1 MIPETNA
8 EVKEGLITRYNYEIS
23 PGKAKLTLYM
33 GLAWVQVTNHV
44 TIGKIIAVGLKLRAG
59 WRSLH
64 PINDPWTMQFTEHG
78 KKLVFVDVR
87 PGKPTPKPDIAA
99 RHVPLIDYVSW
110 KGRAML
116 KIDDPDVGMIFLEDN
131 SAVTACGLEPVPT
144 VTKVEGWSVIFE
156 RKAGEVKLIDVYG
169 PDPVIEENDEEDSRR
184 ESEYDDYINR
194 REREHLTSV
203 EYGNDDDS
211 QPPDI
216 IEEEVSDQIAEPT
229 PAPIALLPYR
239 TETLL
244 RKMAR
249 RPYSKFGYSVLVT
262 LGNTLP
268 AGRHPIHLPG
278 PMPAGLL
285 PARTLTTAP
294 LPRTPKYRRYSRIL
308 PAPALIGETRYA
320 ITSERWL
327 ELDRAN
333 RHAVMRALDPLI
345 LDAIMYTSGKRT
357 IQAFGAG
364 WEEFR
369 RRMITVRSIVLRDNP
384 NTNPLHKADSEYA
397 KMVAATEAERA
408 AKLKALV
415 RELLG
420 VDIEPTS
427 GEMIMPLQMDGSR
440 FTYQLSRNGSDY
452 DLRVLLWSPALG
464 MNQVAETITTKA
476 QVKTAIDSLWARHN
490 ARADRLMRLR
500 AYRDQAV
507 QEYFPEHAQ
516 TSTRYVQ

>member
-64 PINDPWTMQFTEHG
+64 PINDPWTVQFTEHG

-87 PGKPTPKPDIAA
+87 PGVPTPKPDIAA

-116 KIDDPDVGMIFLEDN
+116 KIDDPDVGLIFLEDN
-131 SAVTACGLEPVPT
+131 SAVTACGLEPVPQ
-144 VTKVEGWSVIFE
+144 VTKVADWSVIFE

-169 PDPVIEENDEEDSRR
+169 PDPVIEENDEENSRR
-184 ESEYDDYINR
+184 ESEYDDYINK

-216 IEEEVSDQIAEPT
+216 IEEEVSDQIAEPI
-229 PAPIALLPYR
+229 PAPFVP
-239 TETLL
+239 
-244 RKMAR
+244 MAF
-249 RPYSKFGYSVLVT
+249 PLMLT
-262 LGNTLP
+262 APT
-268 AGRHPIHLPG
+268 I
-278 PMPAGLL
+278 AGLL
-285 PARTLTTAP
+285 PARTITTAS
-294 LPRTPKYRRYSRIL
+294 LPRTPKYRRYGRNL

-369 RRMITVRSIVLRDNP
+369 RRMITVRSIVMREGNQVAP
-384 NTNPLHKADSEYA
+384 FRKADDEYA
-397 KMVAATEAERA
+397 KMVAQTEADHA

-415 RELLG
+415 KELLG
-420 VDIEPTS
+420 VDIDPTS
-427 GEMIMPLQMDGSR
+427 GEMIMPIQADGSR
-440 FTYQLSRNGSDY
+440 FTYKLSIHGDSY
-452 DLRVLLWSPALG
+452 DLRVLLWSASLG
-464 MNQVAETITTKA
+464 MNQVSETISTKA
-476 QVKTAIDSLWARHN
+476 QVETALASLWRRHN
-490 ARADRLMRLR
+490 SKADQLMQRR
-500 AYRDQAV
+500 VQRDQAV
-507 QEYFPEHAQ
+507 QEYFPEHTQ
-516 TSTRYVQ
+516 RGSRYVQ